1 MPEDSYR
8 TTLQNMIRRFLIVDL
23 VILAFAIIFWLLKA
37 SLTLY
42 DFGNAL
48 STIGLFAVALGC
60 LSLSFSWGLKSATQK
75 RTDPPGDL
83 QSPFLRRFI
92 DLAEANVFFFTML
105 FSGIVAIGIGW
116 LLAVIFIPL

>member
-8 TTLQNMIRRFLIVDL
+8 TTLQHIIRRFLIVDL
-23 VILAFAIIFWLLKA
+23 VFLAFAIIFWLLKA

-42 DFGNAL
+42 AFGNAL

-60 LSLSFSWGLKSATQK
+60 LSLSFHWGLKSATQK
-75 RTDPPGDL
+75 HTDPPGDL
-83 QSPFLRRFI
+83 QNQLLRRFI

-105 FSGIVAIGIGW
+105 FSGIVAIGVGW
-116 LLAVIFIPL
+116 LLALIQL